1 MLNLKNSYTFE
12 DIFKAYMDCRQA
24 KRNSPSAMAFETRF
38 ELNLVELLEEV
49 NSGEYEIGRSEV
61 FVQEWP
67 KPREIWAATFR
78 DRVVQHLVHEGVASY
93 FERRFIEDTFSCIPG
108 RGTLAASNRLVDLHR
123 RITNNYDTDCWVL
136 QFDVKNFF
144 VSINKRMLWQRYEDA
159 MGYDSLTAK
168 LLHQIIWN
176 DPTGN
181 PIIKKQCRFEL
192 VPPHKSLWNTP
203 AHKGLPIGNLTS
215 QTSSNV
221 HMDPLDKFVKHVLRA
236 KYYIRYVDDAIILSH
251 DKDYLDECLRRIDAF
266 IRENL
271 DMELHPDKCSV
282 FPASQGINFV
292 GYIVKPWR
300 RYPRRMTVDSAKKA
314 AEKAPDADAIA
325 SLNSYLGIMK
335 HADSYSLRRD
345 LCRRATVPCFT
356 APSEDYTKI
365 VQL

>member
-1 MLNLKNSYTFE
+1 MLDLKNQYSYE
-12 DIFKAYMDCRQA
+12 DIFSAYMDCRQS
-24 KRNSPSAMAFETRF
+24 KRNSPSAMAFELRF
-38 ELNLVELLEEV
+38 EMNLLELLDEV
-49 NSGEYEIGRSEV
+49 NNGTYQIGPSEV

-78 DRVVQHLVHEGVASY
+78 DRVVQHLVHAGVALY
-93 FERRFIEDTFSCIPG
+93 FERRFIEDTFSCIKG
-108 RGTLAASNRLVDLHR
+108 RGTLGASNRLVDFHR

-144 VSINKRMLWQRYEDA
+144 VSINKHLLWKRYEDVL
-159 MGYDSLTAK
+159 GLDSLTSK

-176 DPTGN
+176 DPTEN

-192 VPPHKSLWNTP
+192 VPGHKSLWNSP
-203 AHKGLPIGNLTS
+203 FHKGLPIGNLTS

-236 KYYIRYVDDAIILSH
+236 KFYIRYVDDAVILSH
-251 DKDYLDECLRRIDAF
+251 DKDYLHECLRRISDF
-266 IRENL
+266 IENEL

-314 AEKAPDADAIA
+314 AERSPDPGATA

-335 HADSYSLRRD
+335 HADSYNLRRN
-345 LCRRATVPCFT
+345 LCRRATVPHVA
-356 APSEDYTKI
+356 APGGAYTKM
-365 VQL
+365 VNL